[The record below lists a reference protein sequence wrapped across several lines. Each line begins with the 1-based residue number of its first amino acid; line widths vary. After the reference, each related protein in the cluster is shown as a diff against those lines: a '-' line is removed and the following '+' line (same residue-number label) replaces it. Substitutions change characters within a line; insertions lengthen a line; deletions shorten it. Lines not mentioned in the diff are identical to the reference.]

1 MRIIIIG
8 TIHLHWTPKD
18 ELWQVL
24 DDINPDQVLVELS
37 HEEMHERPR
46 NDSIRDEMF
55 AAFDWAV
62 EHNKL
67 VNYFDSEDSPLKE
80 GVTGKEPEFLEHEL
94 KSKDLLKNYSW
105 KDLNKP
111 EPWQISEVKELED
124 RITEQYFDVEKSQ
137 LREQKMLQE
146 IHAKLVNGTNVIV
159 TGAGHLSF
167 FEKELPEAEL
177 PFRYK
182 N

>member
-8 TIHLHWTPKD
+8 TIHLNWTPKD
-18 ELWQVL
+18 ELSKVL
-24 DDINPDQVLVELS
+24 SDINPDQVLVELS
-37 HEEMHERPR
+37 REELYERPR
-46 NDSIRDEMF
+46 EDSIRDEMF
-55 AAFDWAV
+55 EAYDWAV

-94 KSKDLLKNYSW
+94 KSKDLLKSYSW

-111 EPWQISEVKELED
+111 EPWKISEVKELED
-124 RITEQYFDVEKSQ
+124 KIVAQYFDTEKSQ
-137 LREQKMLQE
+137 QRERQMLKE
-146 IHAKLVNGTNVIV
+146 IRAKLIEGTNVIV

-167 FEKELPEAEL
+167 FERELPEAEL
-177 PFRYK
+177 PFRYEM
-182 N
+182 